1 MEETKKARL
10 LDSVKRLKEAGSK
23 KEEVFQSLKDIGLNE
38 KEAFELIN
46 KVFADELQERNDVNP
61 LKENSASSVSE
72 TQKEKTVSKEIPE
85 KHSFFEKIHL
95 FKRKEKKE
103 KKAEKNQKNSASE
116 KPKEINFAEE
126 GKTSENELKEKMP
139 EISRQKSKQFNLF
152 EKKEGISSGK
162 VMFRQVLPVRVS
174 SFDKL
179 IQRGGLKRGD
189 TILLSGGCGTGKT
202 TFGMQSIYYG
212 ALSGERGVYI
222 TLEESTEKIRENM
235 KENFGWNLE
244 ELEKKGLVAVISVDP
259 LKIARSVEAA
269 LVQKR
274 GGLYIESAE
283 FDLSKQFSIPFTPDR
298 VVFDSLSALSIA
310 FQENDQ
316 GYRQYLRHLFATF
329 ESFGSINIMLGE
341 TEQVPGVY
349 SRSGIEEFLADGVI
363 VFYNIKLHNLRQ
375 KALEILKLR
384 SSNHEKRIIPFS
396 ITDNGMEIY
405 VDENLFKEVG

>member
-1 MEETKKARL
+1 LEETKKARL
-10 LDSVKRLKEAGSK
+10 LDSVKRLKEAGST
-23 KEEVFQSLKDIGLNE
+23 KEEVHQSLKDIGLDE

-46 KVFADELQERNDVNP
+46 KVFLEGEEEKVTEEVKEETPEATEEKKEESEKEAKPEQEQR
-61 LKENSASSVSE
+61 K
-72 TQKEKTVSKEIPE
+72 E
-85 KHSFFEKIHL
+85 KHSFFEKIPF
-95 FKRKEKKE
+95 FKHKEQKEKEEPKKEEKE
-103 KKAEKNQKNSASE
+103 KTSG
-116 KPKEINFAEE
+116 KEEPLTEDIP
-126 GKTSENELKEKMP
+126 KMP
-139 EISRQKSKQFNLF
+139 ETEKESLKTFG
-152 EKKEGISSGK
+152 KKEGPSFDQIK
-162 VMFRQVLPVRVS
+162 FREVLPVRVS
-174 SFDKL
+174 DFDKL
-179 IQRGGLKRGD
+179 IARGGLKRGD
-189 TILLSGGCGTGKT
+189 TVLLSGGCGTGKT

-212 ALSGERGVYI
+212 ALNGEKGIYI

-235 KENFGWNLE
+235 KENFGWDLE
-244 ELEKKGLVAVISVDP
+244 QHEKNGLVAVISVDP

-274 GGLYIESAE
+274 GGLYIESSE
-283 FDLSKQFSIPFTPDR
+283 FDLSRQFHIPFKPDR

-363 VFYNIKLHNLRQ
+363 VFYNIKMHNLRQ

-384 SSNHEKRIIPFS
+384 SSNHEKRIIPYS
-396 ITDNGMEIY
+396 ITSNGMEIY
-405 VDENLFKEVG
+405 VDEKLFKEVG